1 MNYLKAIIF
10 ISTNKSGSSREA
22 IKAAE
27 KLGYYTILFTN
38 NEKQLQQRKEYIEV
52 HKMIYVNT
60 NSLEEM
66 REEISNLLLKSIE
79 IKTIV
84 SFIDPYV
91 HIASTLCDE
100 FCHNYNLSDAIK
112 IMEDK
117 EETRKFLADKA
128 YTPKFI
134 SINPH
139 DVVSTKSIIEQLNL
153 PIIVKSP
160 KSTGSKDVLLARG
173 KVQLGKYIQ
182 TLRTKYPEE
191 TIMLEEYI
199 EGEQF
204 LVEAIVYKKRAHI
217 VGIIEQEITKGKRFI
232 ITGYG
237 VLLDVPDNLKKELE
251 DVLHSI
257 ITAFDIENG
266 ALHLEIRLSESG
278 WKLIEINPRISGGA
292 MNNMIQAAYGF
303 SLVEET
309 IKLFVGEQPNLT
321 PRHKKHVFTKYII
334 SSHKGILEK
343 VTGKGRAS
351 KSPGVVDV
359 YVKPKKGTILTPPL
373 SMGHRYA
380 YIIATGS
387 SLDEAKMNA
396 TNAAAEIQFHLKAY
410 EN

>member
-1 MNYLKAIIF
+1 MKCLKAIIF

-52 HKMIYVNT
+52 HKMISVNT
-60 NSLEEM
+60 NNLEEM
-66 REEISNLLLKSIE
+66 REEISKLLLKGID

-91 HIASTLCDE
+91 HVASILCDE
-100 FCHNYNLSDAIK
+100 FCHNYNSSIAIK

-117 EETRKFLADKA
+117 EETRKFLKDKA
-128 YTPKFI
+128 YTPKFL
-134 SINPH
+134 SINPS
-139 DVVSTKSIIEQLNL
+139 DVVSTKSLIEQLNL

-173 KVQLGKYIQ
+173 KAQLEKYIQ
-182 TLRTKYPEE
+182 ILRSKNPEE
-191 TIMLEEYI
+191 TIMVEEYI
-199 EGEQF
+199 EGEQC
-204 LVEAIVYKKRAHI
+204 LVEAVIYNKRAHI

-237 VLLDVPDNLKKELE
+237 VLLDVPDNFKKELE

-257 ITAFDIENG
+257 ITAFEIENG
-266 ALHLEIRLSESG
+266 ALHLEIRLSKNG

-292 MNNMIQAAYGF
+292 MNKMIQAAYGF

-309 IKLFVGEQPNLT
+309 LKIFVGEQPNLT
-321 PRHKKHVFTKYII
+321 PKHKQHVFTKYII
-334 SSHKGILEK
+334 SNQKGILEK

-351 KSPGVVDV
+351 KSPGVVEV
-359 YVKPKKGTILTPPL
+359 YIKPKKGTLIVPPL

-380 YIIATGS
+380 YVIATGS
-387 SLDEAKMNA
+387 SLVEAKTNA
-396 TNAAAEIQFHLKAY
+396 NTAAAEIEFHLKAY

>member
-1 MNYLKAIIF
+1 MKSIIF

-38 NEKQLQQRKEYIEV
+38 NEKQLEQRKEYMEV
-52 HKMIYVNT
+52 HKMISVNT
-60 NSLEEM
+60 NSIEEM
-66 REEISNLLLKSIE
+66 GEEISKLLLKGID

-84 SFIDPYV
+84 SFIDPFV
-91 HIASTLCDE
+91 HIASILCDK
-100 FCHNYNLSDAIK
+100 FCQNYNSSNAIK

-117 EETRKFLADKA
+117 EETRKFLADKP

-134 SINPH
+134 SILP
-139 DVVSTKSIIEQLNL
+139 DDIISTKSLIQEINL

-173 KVQLGKYIQ
+173 KAQLEKYIQ
-182 TLRTKYPEE
+182 MLRSKYPEE
-191 TIMLEEYI
+191 TIMLEEFI
-199 EGEQF
+199 EGEQC
-204 LVEAIVYKKRAHI
+204 LVEAIIYKKRAHI

-237 VLLDVPDNLKKELE
+237 VLQEVPDNFKKELE

-257 ITAFDIENG
+257 VTAFDIENG
-266 ALHLEIRLSESG
+266 AMHLEIRLSESG

-292 MNNMIQAAYGF
+292 MNKMIEAAYGF

-334 SSHKGILEK
+334 SSQKGILEK

-351 KSPGVVDV
+351 KSPGVVAV
-359 YVKPKKGTILTPPL
+359 YVKPKKGTLIMPPL

-387 SLDEAKMNA
+387 SLAEAK
-396 TNAAAEIQFHLKAY
+396 TNANTAASEIEFHIQGY